1 MNFIF
6 IRQFTHY
13 TKSQRLGILSLLI
26 TIFILQGIYFSG
38 VLEPELEPVPRH
50 IQQWLADTQDK
61 DTVVKQYKK
70 PPIYP
75 FNPNFL
81 TDYKAYKWG
90 MSTQEYQ
97 RLVDF
102 RKQNKYVNSAQE
114 FQTVTQVPD
123 AVLNKMKVYFKF
135 PAWVNAKSKQ
145 EKFIFNQ
152 KTFAEKKM
160 VPKDIN
166 AATDEDFVAIRGIGE
181 VLAERILK
189 YRSSLGAFVSMEQL
203 DEVYGLKPEVITE
216 LNEHFTLLKYPDVV
230 KIKINE
236 ATIKELGQ
244 FPYFRYPVS
253 RNIVAYRS
261 MNGDL
266 TIEEL
271 TNVKGINLE
280 KLKIIALYLEF

>member
-6 IRQFTHY
+6 IRQFIHY
-13 TKSQRLGILSLLI
+13 TKSQRLGILSLLM
-26 TIFILQGIYFSG
+26 TIFVLQGIYFSG
-38 VLEPELEPVPRH
+38 VLEPELEPVPQN
-50 IQQWLADTQDK
+50 IQQWLADTQEK
-61 DTVVKQYKK
+61 DTLVKQYKK
-70 PPIYP
+70 QPVYL

-152 KTFAEKKM
+152 KTFVEKKM

-166 AATDEDFVAIRGIGE
+166 AATAEDFVAIRGIGE

-216 LNEHFTLLKYPDVV
+216 LNEHFTLLKAPDVV

>member
-6 IRQFTHY
+6 IRQFIHY
-13 TKSQRLGILSLLI
+13 TKSQRLGILSLLM
-26 TIFILQGIYFSG
+26 TIFVLQGIYFSG
-38 VLEPELEPVPRH
+38 VLEPELEPVPQN
-50 IQQWLADTQDK
+50 IQQWLADTQEK
-61 DTVVKQYKK
+61 DTLVKQYKEQ
-70 PPIYP
+70 PVYL

-97 RLVDF
+97 RLIDF

-114 FQTVTQVPD
+114 FQAVTQVPD

-135 PAWVNAKSKQ
+135 PAWVNTKSKPN
-145 EKFIFNQ
+145 KFILNQ
-152 KTFAEKKM
+152 KPFTASKV

-166 AATDEDFVAIRGIGE
+166 AATAEDFVAIRGIGE

-203 DEVYGLKPEVITE
+203 EEVYGLKPEVIAE
-216 LNEHFTLLKYPDVV
+216 LHLHFSLLKVPDLV

-271 TNVKGINLE
+271 TNVKGISLE

>member
-6 IRQFTHY
+6 IRQFIHY
-13 TKSQRLGILSLLI
+13 TKSQRLGILSLLM
-26 TIFILQGIYFSG
+26 TIFVLQGIYFSG
-38 VLEPELEPVPRH
+38 VLEPELEPVPQN
-50 IQQWLADTQDK
+50 IQQWLADTQEK
-61 DTVVKQYKK
+61 DTLVKQYKEQ
-70 PPIYP
+70 PVYP

-114 FQTVTQVPD
+114 FQVVTQVPD

-152 KTFAEKKM
+152 KTFVEKKM

-166 AATDEDFVAIRGIGE
+166 TATAEDFVAIRGIGE
-181 VLAERILK
+181 VLAERIMK

-203 DEVYGLKPEVITE
+203 GEVYGLKPEVITE
-216 LNEHFTLLKYPDVV
+216 LNEHFTLLKAPDVV

>member
-13 TKSQRLGILSLLI
+13 TKSQRLGILSLLM
-26 TIFILQGIYFSG
+26 TIFVLQGIYFSG
-38 VLEPELEPVPRH
+38 VLEPELEPVPQN

-61 DTVVKQYKK
+61 DTLVKQYNEQ
-70 PPIYP
+70 PVYP

-114 FQTVTQVPD
+114 FQAVTQVPD

-152 KTFAEKKM
+152 KTFVEKKM

-166 AATDEDFVAIRGIGE
+166 AATAEDFVAIRGIGE

-216 LNEHFTLLKYPDVV
+216 LNEHFTLLKAPDVV

-266 TIEEL
+266 TFEEL
-271 TNVKGINLE
+271 INVKGINLE

>member
-6 IRQFTHY
+6 IRQFIHY
-13 TKSQRLGILSLLI
+13 TKSQRLGILSLLM
-26 TIFILQGIYFSG
+26 TIFVLQGIYFSG
-38 VLEPELEPVPRH
+38 VLEPELEPVPQN
-50 IQQWLADTQDK
+50 IQQWLADTQEK
-61 DTVVKQYKK
+61 DTLVKQYKEQ
-70 PPIYP
+70 PVYP

-114 FQTVTQVPD
+114 FQAVTQVPD

-152 KTFAEKKM
+152 KTFVEKKM

-166 AATDEDFVAIRGIGE
+166 AATAEDFVAIRGIGE

-216 LNEHFTLLKYPDVV
+216 LNEHFTLLKAPDVV